1 MTPRSPRFAPLRRL
15 RPRITSQTT
24 LRRIVPPL
32 ALLILVALSVPAV
45 PAAAQATDPAPA
57 LLQPLSHGR
66 EIALPEL
73 DPAVPSPAA
82 FLGYSLGVHFTHH
95 LRILDYLDRLA
106 EASPRVTLW
115 RYGATYEGRPLT
127 LVAISSPEN
136 IARLEE
142 IRRQHLRLADPRG
155 LDPAE
160 RDRLVEETPVV
171 VWLAYGV
178 HGNESSS
185 AEAAMAAAYALAA
198 ARGDWPERLEH
209 TVVLIDPLVNPDGR
223 ERYVTAYEQRRGR
236 APNADPDSA
245 EHWEP
250 WPGGRQ
256 NHYLVDLN
264 RDWSWASQV
273 ETRQRLAAYARW
285 EPQVFVDYHEM
296 FAESSYF
303 FPPSAAPVNPFLDQ
317 RTVGWLDVFG
327 RANAAAFDRQGWPY
341 FKAESFDLFYPGYGD
356 AYPAFRGAVG
366 MTYEMAGHG
375 RAGLVMELRDG
386 TLLTL
391 ADRIARHTT
400 TSLSTVRTAADNRR
414 RLLDDFTASRADAAT
429 APGPA
434 YLWSADRPEAGAL
447 ASLLARH
454 GIEVGRL
461 EQTARLAARELTADD
476 AARTAERSFPAGT
489 YVVQTGQ
496 PLGNLVHTLL
506 GRSTRIDDAYL
517 ERQRQRLERN
527 VGTEFYDITA
537 WSLPLAYNL
546 EAWVA
551 PKPPA
556 GLATVRF
563 EPVDQRSAG
572 PDVGQGDVVGLE
584 PDALAAP
591 EDGVGYLVAPAGLD
605 GYRFVAALLREG
617 IDFRVAFDGFELG
630 GTSYPAGTVFIPRLG
645 NEERLVDGGEGSER
659 GVGTDGMDRAGGA
672 AALAQRIDRLARADG
687 VVARQAGTFYTGR
700 GVSLGSDLVPTVVS
714 PRIGLLS
721 GPGTSPTSFGFLW
734 HLLDR
739 QVELPHSRLDV
750 ERLGGVDLSDF
761 DVLVLP
767 DGWGYGSALE
777 GETADEIVRWVK
789 DGGVLV
795 AVGGAYRWLAQH
807 ELTAVESWKPAEKGA
822 GGKGNEGQGGDGRDR
837 RDGRVARPAA
847 DPDAGSDRRHRDHPG
862 APAVRGRAVVAAGAG
877 HRPYGAPADRRSA
890 GRRAP
895 GGRREPDPGR
905 RRLAGGGRAS
915 VRLTSG
921 QRRAAGPRLGRPV
934 RPGAGLSSVLAGHRA
949 ALPQRGHLRADPL
962 RRPPVSP
969 ARPVSPG
976 GAGRGGA
983 ARGACRNFGP
993 WARVADSRVVTRN
1006 RFRLPSEELSRTIP

>member
-1 MTPRSPRFAPLRRL
+1 MTLSPCRSTSIPRTATALAIALTLAILAMAPH
-15 RPRITSQTT
+15 
-24 LRRIVPPL
+24 
-32 ALLILVALSVPAV
+32 
-45 PAAAQATDPAPA
+45 PAAAQTSDAPPP
-57 LLQPLSHGR
+57 LLEPLSHGR
-66 EIALPEL
+66 RIALPEL
-73 DPAVPSPAA
+73 DPAVPSPAQ
-82 FLGYSLGVHFTHH
+82 FLGYSLGARFTHH

-115 RYGATYEGRPLT
+115 RYGTTYEGRPLT

-136 IARLEE
+136 IARLDE
-142 IRRQHLRLADPRG
+142 IRQQHLRLADPRG

-160 RDRLVEETPVV
+160 RDRLLDETPVV

-185 AEAAMAAAYALAA
+185 AEAAMAAAYAFAA
-198 ARGDWPERLEH
+198 GQGDWTGRLEH

-236 APNADPDSA
+236 TPNADPDAA

-273 ETRQRLAAYARW
+273 ETRQRLAAYERW

-303 FPPSAAPVNPFLDQ
+303 FPPTASPVNPYLDQ

-356 AYPAFRGAVG
+356 AYPTFRGAVG

-414 RLLDDFTASRADAAT
+414 RLLEDFTASRADAAAAT
-429 APGPA
+429 GPA
-434 YLWSADRPEAGAL
+434 YLWGADRPEAGAL
-447 ASLLARH
+447 AALLARH

-461 EQTARLAARELTADD
+461 EQPTRLAARALTDD
-476 AARTAERSFPAGT
+476 EQAHGSERSFPAGT
-489 YVVQTGQ
+489 YVVQAGQ
-496 PLGNLVHTLL
+496 PLGGLVHTLL
-506 GRSTRIDDAYL
+506 DRTTRIDDAYL

-546 EAWVA
+546 EAWVV

-556 GLATVRF
+556 EVATRRF
-563 EPVDQRSAG
+563 EPADRTSGRA
-572 PDVGQGDVVGLE
+572 DFAQGDPAGLE
-584 PDALAAP
+584 GDALAAP
-591 EDGVGYLVAPAGLD
+591 EEGVGYLVAPDGLD

-617 IDFRVAFDGFELG
+617 IDFRVAFDGFALG

-645 NEERLVDGGEGSER
+645 NEDRLAEGAE
-659 GVGTDGMDRAGGA
+659 GA
-672 AALAQRIDRLARADG
+672 NGQEALAQRIDRLAREDG
-687 VVARQAGTFYTGR
+687 VEAVRADTFYTGR
-700 GVSLGSDLVPTVVS
+700 GVSLGSDLVPKVVA
-714 PRIGLLS
+714 PRVGLLS

-750 ERLGGVDLSDF
+750 DRLGGVDLSDF

-777 GETADEIVRWVK
+777 GGTADEIVRWVK
-789 DGGVLV
+789 EGGVLV

-807 ELTAVESWKPAEKGA
+807 ELTRVEPWKPAEAGSGGKGA
-822 GGKGNEGQGGDGRDR
+822 GEGKAKDDGTDEVEAALAR
-837 RDGRVARPAA
+837 RQIQT
-847 DPDAGSDRRHRDHPG
+847 PG
-862 APAVRGRAVVAAGAG
+862 AIVATELTAEHPLAVGVPASPPVLVTGHTVLLPTGDPQVDVLRVVEKDPILAGVAWPEAVERLSGSLLASVERQGRGQVVLFAQEPDFRLFWRGTAPLFLNAVI
-877 HRPYGAPADRRSA
+877 YGPLGRS
-890 GRRAP
+890 RP
-895 GGRREPDPGR
+895 GG
-905 RRLAGGGRAS
+905 
-915 VRLTSG
+915 
-921 QRRAAGPRLGRPV
+921 
-934 RPGAGLSSVLAGHRA
+934 
-949 ALPQRGHLRADPL
+949 
-962 RRPPVSP
+962 
-969 ARPVSPG
+969 
-976 GAGRGGA
+976 
-983 ARGACRNFGP
+983 
-993 WARVADSRVVTRN
+993 
-1006 RFRLPSEELSRTIP
+1006 